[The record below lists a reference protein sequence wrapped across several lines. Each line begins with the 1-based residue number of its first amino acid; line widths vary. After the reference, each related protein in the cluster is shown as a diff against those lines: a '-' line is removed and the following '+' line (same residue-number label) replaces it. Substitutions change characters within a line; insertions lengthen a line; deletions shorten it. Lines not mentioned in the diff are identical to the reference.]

1 MEQYLRAFATYEQDS
16 WLDLLPLAE
25 FAYVQPLGA
34 RDHRTYP
41 VLREPRVSPR
51 YARQVTEG
59 SLVAGKTAD
68 ERLGKLQAA
77 RDRPRGS
84 ILEAQ
89 ARKTKYASG
98 KEMF

>member
-25 FAYVQPLGA
+25 FAYVQQLGA

-41 VLREPRVSPR
+41 VLRESRVSSR

-59 SLVAGKTAD
+59 SLVAG
-68 ERLGKLQAA
+68 EN
-77 RDRPRGS
+77 RG
-84 ILEAQ
+84 
-89 ARKTKYASG
+89 
-98 KEMF
+98 